1 MSRPASLHRLTTAA
15 CLVAAAALSVL
26 YVLTAPLA
34 GPDMEAYLARI
45 ADAGPSAAIS
55 VQAYLWSQ
63 PALAIGVLG
72 VAFILRT
79 RTPILAPISAALVV
93 LGTFGHAAYAG
104 IGLLQVTAAADAD
117 AHGPAAPV
125 FESAIGGVAAPAAL
139 IGAGGTVLGVILLG
153 IALMRVRGGFGWIGI
168 VLVAWVLVEF
178 AGTGLT
184 EWAKV
189 PSGVLLAVGFTSL
202 AIRIG
207 RSDLR
212 EWLRLVEAESPTPA
226 DGPDAPDTASA
237 REEARTD

>member
-1 MSRPASLHRLTTAA
+1 MSHPASLQRLTTAV

-34 GPDMEAYLARI
+34 GPDLEAYLGRI

-55 VQAYLWSQ
+55 MQAYLWSQ

-72 VAFILRT
+72 VAFLLRA
-79 RTPILAPISAALVV
+79 RMPILAPVSAALVV

-104 IGLLQVTAAADAD
+104 IGLLQVAAAADAD
-117 AHGPAAPV
+117 AHAQAASV
-125 FESAIGGVAAPAAL
+125 FERAIGGVAAPAAL
-139 IGAGGTVLGVILLG
+139 VGAGGTVLGVILLG

-189 PSGVLLAVGFTSL
+189 PSAVLLAVGFTSL
-202 AIRIG
+202 AIRVG

-212 EWLRLVEAESPTPA
+212 QWMRLVEAAPPA
-226 DGPDAPDTASA
+226 PPAADSVSA
-237 REEARTD
+237 REGARAD